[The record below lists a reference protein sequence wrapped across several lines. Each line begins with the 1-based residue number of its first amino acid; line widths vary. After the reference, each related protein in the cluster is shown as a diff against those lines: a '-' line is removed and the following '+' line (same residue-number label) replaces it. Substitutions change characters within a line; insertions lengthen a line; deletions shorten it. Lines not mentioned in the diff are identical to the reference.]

1 MVQLFEGKIAVIVS
15 ALGLEW
21 VPSNPRIFREKS
33 QLQLSVLDL
42 ALRIWNR
49 ERCFKGSSNTKDIEN
64 VRKIC
69 YEFLD
74 RTQDLKAN
82 TELKAVGVLATLGD
96 ITKVSELLIERET
109 QDFHDVAAIKNV
121 LLCALSDYNSYKDIF
136 WKLMESN
143 LFHYEDIGSKRQG
156 V

>member
-1 MVQLFEGKIAVIVS
+1 M
-15 ALGLEW
+15 
-21 VPSNPRIFREKS
+21 
-33 QLQLSVLDL
+33 
-42 ALRIWNR
+42 RIWNR

-121 LLCALSDYNSYKDIF
+121 LLCALSDYNSYKEIF